1 MNMSLKTA
9 LTSLLAN
16 PGRSLL
22 TILGIVIG
30 IVAIVLVIALGQGAQ
45 NLILS
50 ELENFGANFIV
61 IRPGRQPDSP
71 TDIAESIL
79 GDSIKEKDIVAL
91 RKQEN
96 VPGVVS
102 IDPAVLVTGD
112 AIYQENIYRPMI
124 FGWTATAIE
133 DGFNIVPE
141 VGTIFTEDDI
151 KQRAKVAIIGSE
163 VKNELF
169 GSSDAVGQSFK
180 LRGHSLRVIGVY
192 PPSGQVMSFN
202 LDEIVILPYSTAQKD
217 MLGIDYYVEVFVR
230 TDPAADIEIVAEDIR
245 ATLRESHGITDPDKD
260 DFFVWTQ
267 KDIVDRLGT
276 ITQVLTL
283 FLVAIASISLI
294 VGGVGIMNIMLV
306 SVTERTR
313 EIGLRKSVGATNGDI
328 MRQFL
333 TESVILTAAGGVIG
347 TGIAAALTYA
357 ITYIAQTQ
365 YNIVWP
371 FYLPPFAILLGIGTA
386 TIIGLVFGIYPARK
400 AALKDPIVSLRYE

>member
-1 MNMSLKTA
+1 MATLKTA
-9 LTSLLAN
+9 FTSLHSN

-61 IRPGRQPDSP
+61 IRPGRQPDNP
-71 TDIAESIL
+71 ADIAESIL
-79 GDSIKEKDIVAL
+79 GDSIKDKDIKAL
-91 RKQEN
+91 RRPLN
-96 VPGVVS
+96 VPGAVS
-102 IDPAVLVTGD
+102 IDPAVLVTGE
-112 AIYQENIYRPMI
+112 ATYQDNIFRPMA
-124 FGWTATAIE
+124 FGWTATAME
-133 DGFNIVPE
+133 DGFNIVPSE
-141 VGTIFTEDDI
+141 GTIFTEEDI
-151 KQRAKVAIIGSE
+151 KQRAKVAIIGSKVRE
-163 VKNELF
+163 ELF

-180 LRGHSLRVIGVY
+180 MRGHNIRVVGVY

-202 LDEIVILPYSTAQKD
+202 MDEIVILPYSTAQKD

-230 TDPAADIEIVAEDIR
+230 TDPNANVEIVAEDIR

-267 KDIVDRLGT
+267 KDIVDRLSI
-276 ITQVLTL
+276 ITQTLTL
-283 FLVAIASISLI
+283 FLVAIASISLV

-313 EIGLRKSVGATNGDI
+313 EIGLRKAVGATNGHI

-333 TESVILTAAGGVIG
+333 TESIILTATGGIIG
-347 TGIAAALTYA
+347 TSLAAVLVYIT
-357 ITYIAQTQ
+357 TYIAQTHYQ
-365 YNIVWP
+365 VAWP
-371 FYLPPFAILLGIGTA
+371 FYLPPSAITLGIGMA
-386 TIIGLVFGIYPARK
+386 TVIGLVFGLYPARK
-400 AALKDPIVSLRYE
+400 AALKDPIVALRHE